1 MPPIQRGKPLS
12 NTDGS
17 ANRLPKETASGE
29 RGVPRAKE
37 ISLDRNLER

>member
-1 MPPIQRGKPLS
+1 LIWSPLS
-12 NTDGS
+12 NTGGG
-17 ANRLPKETASGE
+17 AYRLSKEAVNGK